1 MFAPRRRKAYSPTMR
16 LRRAVVAGLLGVGMM
31 MVACGPETHRPSF
44 HKYEDDL
51 PEFSATRIGDP
62 DDSVVNFLGPDE
74 QKAVQR
80 AGLPMH
86 EEAPPSEGVGNN
98 DLNPDET
105 TMDKVGH
112 ASVAALGVGVTL
124 FMMAAPYLLF

>member
-1 MFAPRRRKAYSPTMR
+1 MR

-31 MVACGPETHRPSF
+31 MAACGPETHRPSF

-51 PEFSATRIGDP
+51 PQFSATRLGDP

-74 QKAVQR
+74 QLAVQR
-80 AGLPMH
+80 AGLPAH
-86 EEAPPSEGVGNN
+86 EEGVPSDSPDH
-98 DLNPDET
+98 DLLPNES

-112 ASVAALGVGVTL
+112 GTVAALGVGVTL

>member
-1 MFAPRRRKAYSPTMR
+1 MR

-31 MVACGPETHRPSF
+31 LAACGPETHRPSF

-51 PEFSATRIGDP
+51 PEFSATRLGDP

-74 QKAVQR
+74 QRAVQR
-80 AGLPMH
+80 AGLPMR
-86 EEAPPSEGVGNN
+86 EEGPPPDSGN
-98 DLNPDET
+98 DLTPDET